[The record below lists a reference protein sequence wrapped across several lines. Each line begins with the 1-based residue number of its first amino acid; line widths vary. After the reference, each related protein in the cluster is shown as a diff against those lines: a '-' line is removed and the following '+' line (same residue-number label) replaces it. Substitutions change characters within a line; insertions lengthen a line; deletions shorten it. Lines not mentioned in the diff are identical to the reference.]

1 MKSEE
6 IKKAVKDTV
15 DWICE
20 NGPVV
25 RDGITERA
33 IEERLWK
40 LLENQNEGMK
50 SAK

>member
-1 MKSEE
+1 MDIRDNKEIEE
-6 IKKAVKDTV
+6 RIRNTV

-25 RDGITERA
+25 RDGITELE

-40 LLENQNEGMK
+40 LIEECLQVVD
-50 SAK
+50 